1 MPSLDYSKTNI
12 NNISNYSKH
21 VDHNF
26 ITTDPS
32 VFIKQKQGEKNMH
45 FLFVPVDRNI
55 ECYDVTKL
63 KPRKDIFYAMSH
75 GVNRANLKRGKNDER
90 INFLNELTKKL
101 SDINYDFYGFEN
113 KEPIWGNNFYKA
125 LINSKMGLNLSRG
138 LPTKYYS
145 SNRIASLMGNGL
157 LTFIDYKTKMN
168 DFFNKNEIVTYDSI
182 EDLSEKIKYFK
193 KNDKLRK
200 KIARNGRKKYFRLF
214 NELKMTKYILDKSFG
229 KDVDIA

>member
-1 MPSLDYSKTNI
+1 
-12 NNISNYSKH
+12 
-21 VDHNF
+21 
-26 ITTDPS
+26 
-32 VFIKQKQGEKNMH
+32 MH
-45 FLFVPVDRNI
+45 FLFVPVDKNI

-157 LTFIDYKTKMN
+157 LTFIDYKTQMN

-182 EDLSEKIKYFK
+182 EDLSEKIQYFK

-200 KIARNGRKKYFRLF
+200 KIASNGRKKYFKLF